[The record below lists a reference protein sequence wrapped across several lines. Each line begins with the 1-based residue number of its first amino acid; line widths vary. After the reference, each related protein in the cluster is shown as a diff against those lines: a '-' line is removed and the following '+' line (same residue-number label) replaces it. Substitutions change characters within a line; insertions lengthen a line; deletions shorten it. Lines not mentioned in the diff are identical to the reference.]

1 MFLLELALIVL
12 IVVLLIRRVSGY
24 LPHNLEKAP
33 LNPSDP
39 VIVYPESS
47 KKSGPVKATK
57 KLLAKTSTAMPFGP
71 VPSNVVTPSLI
82 DKPVKP
88 TDDLSPAAMAKIS
101 PAAAQKKL
109 GPTSLG
115 NKNTPPDVKVMLE
128 NAPEGF

>member
-24 LPHNLEKAP
+24 LPPALSLRSYDPTE
-33 LNPSDP
+33 P

-88 TDDLSPAAMAKIS
+88 TDDLSPAAMAKLS

-109 GPTSLG
+109 GPPSLG
-115 NKNTPPDVKVMLE
+115 NMNTPPDVKLMFE
-128 NAPEGF
+128 NVPEGF